1 VEVRQCGL
9 IAGLKFA
16 GEMGAILMSKALY
29 DNGVWAMFS
38 GYDLSVLQFKP
49 YLFIDR
55 PLVDTL
61 MEKLEASIV
70 ACAP

>member
-1 VEVRQCGL
+1 
-9 IAGLKFA
+9 
-16 GEMGAILMSKALY
+16 
-29 DNGVWAMFS
+29 MFS

-61 MEKLEASIV
+61 MERLDAAIR
-70 ACAP
+70 ACAS